1 MIAPPPA
8 PFPAVADAQIEELTP
23 GSLTLH
29 RTHNRAFGGRQF
41 NPCLGAPSR
50 FAPIRAVGGNCIPSL
65 YAGESFDCA
74 AFESVFHDVPM
85 SAVVKTVR
93 EQRVLDS
100 AHSTLT
106 LAAPLR
112 LVKLYAPDLRRWQLS
127 RADLID
133 TPAADYLQTAPW
145 AKAIHGAR
153 TDAQGLVWTSR
164 RFDPARA
171 VVLFGDRIATSA
183 LQVASTRLADRGLP
197 LYADLQALAARYNIT
212 ITL

>member
-8 PFPAVADAQIEELTP
+8 PFPAIADAQIEELTP
-23 GSLTLH
+23 GSVTLH
-29 RTHNRAFGGRQF
+29 RIHNRASGGGQF
-41 NPCLGAPSR
+41 NPCRGAPSR
-50 FAPIRAVGGNCIPSL
+50 FAPIHDVAGRCIPSL

-74 AFESVFHDVPM
+74 AFEAVFHDVPM
-85 SAVVKTVR
+85 VATIKTVR

-100 AHSTLT
+100 AHSTLA

-112 LVKLYAPDLRRWQLS
+112 LVKLYAPDLGRWRLS

-133 TPAADYLQTAPW
+133 TPAADYLRTAPW
-145 AKAIHGAR
+145 AQAIHGAR
-153 TDAQGLVWTSR
+153 ADAQGLIWTSR

-171 VVLFGDRIATSA
+171 FVLFGDRLAPTA
-183 LQVASTRLADRGLP
+183 LQLASTRLADRGLP